1 VGPYIVRRLLMF
13 PPLLLVGA
21 ALVFFMLRVVPG
33 DPVRAA
39 LGPEATDEEVQ
50 TLTHS
55 LGWDDP
61 LPLQF
66 LRWLGDLAR
75 GDLGESL
82 VSQQS
87 ISHQIATRLPA
98 TMEIFVLAMLFSTA
112 LGVSFGVISAVY
124 RNRLLDHSVRLVSVA
139 SLSVPSF
146 FALTLLIVL
155 PSQWWN
161 YVPPLTYVPIWE
173 DPATNLQMF
182 LPPVMILSLEMSA
195 ALMRY
200 TRSVSIDVLSQDY
213 IRTARAKGLRE
224 SRVVVGHMLKNT
236 SIPVLTILGAR
247 VAGLLSGT
255 VILEQ
260 VMSISGIGQFT
271 YQSVLSRD
279 YAAVQSLAVYFG
291 VLVMISHLLVDISYA
306 LVDPRIRY
314 R

>member
-1 VGPYIVRRLLMF
+1 MGPYIMRRLIMF
-13 PPLLLVGA
+13 PPLLLAGA
-21 ALVFFMLRVVPG
+21 ALVFFMLRIVPG

-39 LGPEATDEEVQ
+39 LGPEATDEEVETLRQ
-50 TLTHS
+50 T

-66 LRWLGDLAR
+66 VRWLGDLAR

-87 ISHQIATRLPA
+87 ISDQIATRLPV
-98 TMEIFVLAMLFSTA
+98 TVEILILAMLFSTL
-112 LGVSFGVISAVY
+112 LGVSFGVVSAVY
-124 RNRLLDHSVRLVSVA
+124 RNKLIDHVVRLVSVA

-161 YVPPLTYVPIWE
+161 YVPPLTYVPIWK

-182 LPPVMILSLEMSA
+182 LPPVMLLSLEMSA

-200 TRSVSIDVLSQDY
+200 TRSVSIDVLNQDY

-224 SRVVVGHMLKNT
+224 SRVVLGHMLKNT
-236 SIPVLTILGAR
+236 AVPVITILGAR
-247 VAGLLSGT
+247 VAALLSGT

-260 VMSISGIGQFT
+260 VMSISGIGQFA
-271 YQSVLSRD
+271 YQSVRSQD
-279 YAAVQSLAVYFG
+279 YAAVQSLTVYFG
-291 VLVMISHLLVDISYA
+291 VLVMLSHLLVDVSYA